1 MEIQNEI
8 DKLLTLKESFS
19 KIAGSYSSLVPKEF
33 VTIQLHAENTDLSAY
48 KVKVVNTTSGNE
60 EFYDI
65 SASGYTEFE
74 VKYDSVYEI
83 VFPIIGKYITPAT
96 RTFTAQ
102 KPMRK
107 IEASYVMAGV
117 FGLDEQGNRYSLEQ
131 IEALEDKSIIKY
143 GGYTDYDL
151 ENVQKADGT
160 YGCGFMWEING
171 EIFTAL
177 TYATKN
183 VLFDENLVP
192 SIPNETVA
200 LEYLNGKD
208 YTNALLSESIKLGVN
223 VPAAELANRHSV
235 SIKGNIYKGFLYS
248 AGQYLKLAAQNTII
262 NLLYSI
268 LGVESLT
275 FGRNEITSN
284 QNGATYAVVGKNTKE
299 VNESHLQKIRTQ
311 YGTSLTHVMIV
322 YDLPK

>member
-33 VTIQLHAENTDLSAY
+33 VTIQLHAEKSTDLSAY

-74 VKYDSVYEI
+74 IKYDSVYEI
-83 VFPIIGKYITPAT
+83 VFPIISAYITPAT

-143 GGYTDYDL
+143 GGYTDEYL
-151 ENVQKADGT
+151 ERILLDNQES
-160 YGCGFMWEING
+160 GCGFMWKIGEEYAPEKLAWSDSAVEFNQELLPYFVDITQQYTLCRGVDYTDYIIREGVRLNVTTPAASYCKKQSVVIDNNTIYGFFVAYGQFRRLCDNVSLFNALYTAINATAPDING
-171 EIFTAL
+171 ASTTVSLSCQRNL
-177 TYATKN
+177 THGMSLN
-183 VLFDENLVP
+183 
-192 SIPNETVA
+192 
-200 LEYLNGKD
+200 NGK
-208 YTNALLSESIKLGVN
+208 YSHSSATLG
-223 VPAAELANRHSV
+223 
-235 SIKGNIYKGFLYS
+235 KIYK
-248 AGQYLKLAAQNTII
+248 I
-262 NLLYSI
+262 NVFVCYP
-268 LGVESLT
+268 
-275 FGRNEITSN
+275 
-284 QNGATYAVVGKNTKE
+284 
-299 VNESHLQKIRTQ
+299 
-311 YGTSLTHVMIV
+311 
-322 YDLPK
+322 LPK

>member
-19 KIAGSYSSLVPKEF
+19 KIAGSYSSLVHTEF

-48 KVKVVNTTSGNE
+48 KIKVVNTTSGNE

-74 VKYDSVYEI
+74 IKYDSVYEI
-83 VFPIIGKYITPAT
+83 VFPIIGAYITPAT

-102 KPMRK
+102 KPIRK

-151 ENVQKADGT
+151 ENYQKADRT
-160 YGCGFMWEING
+160 YGCGFMWKVEMEINSLAWASQSIEFSQELLPFLSTEDIALQYCDG
-171 EIFTAL
+171 EAYTIYIISEGVRLGVTTPAA
-177 TYATKN
+177 TWCNEHTITINGITKN
-183 VLFDENLVP
+183 GFLLGYGQLKKFVKNIGLINVIQTAVGQGTFN
-192 SIPNETVA
+192 SA
-200 LEYLNGKD
+200 GWFYASGQ
-208 YTNALLSESIKLGVN
+208 YNAISASAIT
-223 VPAAELANRHSV
+223 
-235 SIKGNIYKGFLYS
+235 KGNFSTGDRDKMS
-248 AGQYLKLAAQNTII
+248 ASFR
-262 NLLYSI
+262 SI
-268 LGVESLT
+268 V
-275 FGRNEITSN
+275 F
-284 QNGATYAVVGKNTKE
+284 YP
-299 VNESHLQKIRTQ
+299 
-311 YGTSLTHVMIV
+311 
-322 YDLPK
+322 LPK